1 MRHLHLVSL
10 LMTVVGLALVVF
22 AVAGWLNPTLL
33 VVGLFLLW
41 AGIVKVVVVVLWR
54 HLGGPQTNP
63 PVERGR

>member
-1 MRHLHLVSL
+1 VRHLHLVSL
-10 LMTVVGLALVVF
+10 LMTVVVLALVVV

-41 AGIVKVVVVVLWR
+41 AGIVKVVVVALWR
-54 HLGGPQTNP
+54 HLGGAQTNP

>member
-33 VVGLFLLW
+33 VVGLFVLW
-41 AGIVKVVVVVLWR
+41 AGIVKVVVVGLWR

>member
-41 AGIVKVVVVVLWR
+41 AGIVKVVVVALWR
-54 HLGGPQTNP
+54 HLGGAQTNP